1 MGAPQ
6 LRNSS
11 IKSVEEKHSEIDEAI
26 AELRCVQ
33 KSVESMLDSAV
44 FIANQLD
51 RLYVKM
57 EIARK
62 KGKL

>member
-1 MGAPQ
+1 M
-6 LRNSS
+6 
-11 IKSVEEKHSEIDEAI
+11 KSVGEKHSEIDEAI

-57 EIARK
+57 EIATK
-62 KGKL
+62 TGSSK